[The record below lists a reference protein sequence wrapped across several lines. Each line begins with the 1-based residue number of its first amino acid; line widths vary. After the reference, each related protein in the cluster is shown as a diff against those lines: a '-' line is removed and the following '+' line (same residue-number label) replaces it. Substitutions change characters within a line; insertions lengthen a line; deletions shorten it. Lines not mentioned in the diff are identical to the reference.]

1 MTPRPITDLDMVE
14 VHRWWEE
21 QGWPKI
27 PKEMLPTTGWIVEHS
42 SPEGIDGVCAGWLYK
57 ANSAMAKLEW
67 VVGNPS
73 IPAEKR
79 SEGLNLLIEH
89 ISQEARLAGYTAL
102 FTSTKHTRLIE
113 RLKLC
118 GYTVGDEG
126 VTHLFKRL

>member
-1 MTPRPITDLDMVE
+1 MVDI
-14 VHRWWEE
+14 HRWWGE

-27 PKEMLPTTGWIVEHS
+27 PKEMLPTTGWIIEN
-42 SPEGIDGVCAGWLYK
+42 VCAGWLYK

-79 SEGLNLLIEH
+79 SEGLNILIEH
-89 ISQEARLAGYTAL
+89 ISQEARLSGYTAL

-113 RLKLC
+113 RLKQC
-118 GYTVGDEG
+118 GYVVGDEG